1 MPEGEENISY
11 QNPPK
16 PEPVPEDF
24 GVGEKKEFLKRGE
37 IRTMERDLS
46 KLREAEAEKERERI
60 SSTAPEGK
68 ISEPEEKKTGEIK
81 KEGEEAPGILIPKGF
96 GKPTSAQKAII
107 RAIAVLL
114 LFLAIGF
121 FYWLLTDNIP
131 KEPAEEETETPVEEE
146 TNVPEEPGIIEETP
160 LEESTGTSE
169 EATTTPEEE
178 ITEPEEIT
186 PEEGI
191 ARPEIVDNILTWG
204 YYIPG
209 TPRTIDTIIIHSAY
223 NATGEDVHSV
233 EGVLEEFKLYK
244 VTSHFLIAR
253 DGTIYQLAP
262 EETIAY
268 HAGRGQM
275 PDGSRKN
282 IINNY
287 SLGIELIYSE
297 TESPNDIQIE
307 KLVSLVSYLMDKYDI
322 PAENILEHEDVSLSG
337 KDDMWNFER
346 EELINLLNNN

>member
-16 PEPVPEDF
+16 PEPHGEDF
-24 GVGEKKEFLKRGE
+24 GVGEKKEFLKREE

-46 KLREAEAEKERERI
+46 KLRETEAEKERERI
-60 SSTAPEGK
+60 SSLGPGEK
-68 ISEPEEKKTGEIK
+68 ISEPEEKKTEEIK
-81 KEGEEAPGILIPKGF
+81 KEIEEAPGVLIPRRF
-96 GKPTSAQKAII
+96 RKPTSTQKTLI
-107 RAIAVLL
+107 RTIAVLL
-114 LFLAIGF
+114 LFLTIGF
-121 FYWLLTDNIP
+121 FYWLLTEKIP
-131 KEPAEEETETPVEEE
+131 GEPVEEETETPIEEE
-146 TNVPEEPGIIEETP
+146 TNVPEESEIIEETP
-160 LEESTGTSE
+160 LE

-178 ITEPEEIT
+178 TITPEEETTEPEEEIT
-186 PEEGI
+186 K
-191 ARPEIVDNILTWG
+191 PEIVDNILTWG

-262 EETIAY
+262 EEAVAY

-275 PDGSRKN
+275 PDGSRKDK
-282 IINNY
+282 INNY
-287 SLGIELIYSE
+287 SLGIESIYSE

-307 KLVSLVSYLMDKYDI
+307 KLVALVSYLMDKYGI
-322 PAENILEHEDVSLSG
+322 STENILEHEDISLSG